1 MIEITMT
8 ENAKIELF
16 KILELNRAGSVRII
30 EREFG

>member
-8 ENAKIELF
+8 KNARIELF
-16 KILELNRAGSVRII
+16 KILEQHREGCVRII

>member
-8 ENAKIELF
+8 KNAKIELF
-16 KILELNRAGSVRII
+16 KILEQHRAGSVRII